1 MLKLDEMEE
10 TCFAQISPIAKAAVP
25 SMA

>member
-1 MLKLDEMEE
+1 MLKLDEMKE
-10 TCFAQISPIAKAAVP
+10 TSFAQISPNAKAAVP